1 MRQIVN
7 VAAMIFLLSLF
18 FFSNQVAA
26 YQPDGK
32 NYRYMEVIRDSEIYA
47 LIGEHVI
54 QVGTFREGQ
63 SLQVVQDEGE
73 DSDYYVFRFGNGKGY
88 IAKNHLKEIKKAQFP
103 SDPFP
108 ILNNKVAQ
116 GLATFQKTKV
126 YSTLKV
132 DSKPIAVLA
141 ADLRYPIQDKV
152 QDIKHN
158 IWYEINLGGRLGY
171 IRAQDAEQDNGIPV
185 LTYHHI
191 LNDKENKRFLHT
203 STTTSL
209 NAFRSQMDYLKQAG
223 YTTISLYELEG
234 YLKGTINLP
243 AKVVALT
250 FDDGLKSVYRYAYP
264 ILKKNGQEATL
275 FIISS
280 RIKRHPQ
287 KWNPNNLQ
295 FLSLNELLSMQ
306 DVFDFQ
312 SHTHFLH
319 RLDKNKKPILFKR
332 SYRNILY
339 DFERSRRA
347 LSQFNPHVIYLS
359 YPFGGYNMSAMKA
372 AKNAGFHLAVTTVQ
386 GKVKLGD
393 NPFSLKRLYILR
405 TDSIEK
411 MAKIIANKPRDI
423 SFSKINSHK

>member
-1 MRQIVN
+1 
-7 VAAMIFLLSLF
+7 
-18 FFSNQVAA
+18 
-26 YQPDGK
+26 
-32 NYRYMEVIRDSEIYA
+32 MEVIRDSEIYA

-54 QVGTFREGQ
+54 QVGAFKEGQ
-63 SLQVVQDEGE
+63 NLKVVQDEE
-73 DSDYYVFRFGNGKGY
+73 EESDYYEFSFGNGEGY
-88 IAKNHLKEIKKAQFP
+88 IAKSNLKEIKKNAFP

-108 ILNNKVAQ
+108 ILINKSSQ
-116 GLATFQKTKV
+116 GLVIFKETKV
-126 YSTLKV
+126 YSTLES
-132 DSKPIAVLA
+132 DSKPIAVLM

-152 QDIKHN
+152 QDIRHH
-158 IWYEINLGGRLGY
+158 IWYEINLGGRKGY
-171 IRAQDAEQDNGIPV
+171 IRAQDVEYDNGIPV

-191 LNDKENKRFLHT
+191 LTDKENQRFLHT

-209 NAFRSQMDYLKQAG
+209 NAFRNQMDYLKQSG
-223 YTTISLYELEG
+223 YITISLYELEG
-234 YLKGTINLP
+234 YLNGTINLP

-264 ILKKNGQEATL
+264 ILKKNEQKATL
-275 FIISS
+275 FVISS

-295 FLSLNELLSMQ
+295 FLSINELLSMQ
-306 DVFDFQ
+306 DIFDFQ

-319 RLDKNKKPILFKR
+319 RLSKNKKPILFKR

-359 YPFGGYNMSAMKA
+359 YPFGGYNMTAVKA
-372 AKNAGFHLAVTTVQ
+372 AENAGFHLAVTTVQ

-411 MAKIIANKPRDI
+411 MGKIISNKSSDI
-423 SFSKINSHK
+423 PFSKIKSNM